1 MDPLHTALQLAFKSP
16 GTHFFGILQERPEI
30 LSAFSTFMSVQRDGR
45 PNFADFY
52 PVDKQL
58 AEGFSS
64 NQDAVLLVDVGGA
77 HGQEILEMKQRFPT
91 LPGRTVL
98 QDQPSV
104 IKECSETRGLEVMAH
119 NFFDPQPIR
128 GK

>member
-1 MDPLHTALQLAFKSP
+1 
-16 GTHFFGILQERPEI
+16 
-30 LSAFSTFMSVQRDGR
+30 MSVQRDGR

-58 AEGFSS
+58 VQGFSS
-64 NQDAVLLVDVGGA
+64 DQDAVLFVDVGGA
-77 HGQEILEMKQRFPT
+77 YGQEILEMKQRTPA

-98 QDQPSV
+98 QDQPNV
-104 IKECSETRGLEVMAH
+104 IKGCSETHGLEIMAH
-119 NFFDPQPIR
+119 NFFEPQPIR